1 LPFLCGGLLFTTL
14 RIISILYKT
23 NSGIHLPVKKEAKM
37 TVALI
42 HKDDYDKPI
51 ENAIRICDGFNKLK
65 ADSKVLIK
73 PNLVIG
79 GRKGFF
85 PPFGR
90 VTSAAVIREIVECL
104 KDAGCK
110 NIRIGEGSA
119 VMKEIESDT
128 QSAFHFAG
136 MDNVAKRYGIKLVDF
151 EAEPYE
157 RLAIEGHKFSIAKAA
172 IETDFLINV
181 PVLKT
186 HGQTIVSLGMKN
198 LKGCLKY
205 SSKKRFHKVGTL
217 SRLIALLN
225 QIIHSHLTII
235 DGTFALDH
243 GPTMGDAY
251 RMDLIVA
258 GTDIFETELVGA
270 ALLGKKPSDIKH
282 IKEFAQITDRILDIE
297 HIEIVGRKI
306 NEFAKNLPYES
317 DLNRCFSKY
326 GLKGIHV
333 SAKQEDPTICS
344 ACLANMEYPNYMF
357 AKDNPGR
364 HLNDM
369 DICIG
374 KGARPNPN
382 AKNIVLFGDC
392 SIKHNDSVKNATLF
406 RGCPPDMGE
415 YLKFLMKSNLSKGL
429 ATKQLISRL
438 IKMVGFK
445 LWIYKEDFGF
455 WEKYQSKE
463 FDLSLYE

>member
-1 LPFLCGGLLFTTL
+1 
-14 RIISILYKT
+14 
-23 NSGIHLPVKKEAKM
+23 M
-37 TVALI
+37 TIALI
-42 HKDDYDKPI
+42 HKDDYDKPV
-51 ENAIRICDGFNKLK
+51 ENAIRICDGFKNLK

-85 PPFGR
+85 PPFGK
-90 VTSAAVIREIVECL
+90 VTTASVVREIVECL
-104 KDAGCK
+104 IDAGCK
-110 NIRIGEGSA
+110 NIQIGEGSV
-119 VMKEIESDT
+119 VMKEIECDT

-136 MDNVAKRYGIKLVDF
+136 MDNVAKQYGIKLVDF
-151 EAEPYE
+151 ESQPYE
-157 RLAIEGHKFSIAKAA
+157 RLDIDGHQFSIAKAA
-172 IETDFLINV
+172 FETDFLINV

-205 SSKKRFHKVGTL
+205 SSKKRFHKTGYL

-225 QIIHSHLTII
+225 QIINSHLTII

-282 IKEFAQITDRILDIE
+282 IKEFAQITNRNLDIE
-297 HIEIVGRKI
+297 QIDIIGRKI
-306 NEFAKNLPYES
+306 NEFAKDLPYEF
-317 DLNRCFSKY
+317 DFNRCFSKY

-333 SAKQEDPTICS
+333 SAKQADPTICS
-344 ACLANMEYPNYMF
+344 ACIANMEYPNYMF
-357 AKDNPGR
+357 AKDNAGSQ
-364 HLNDM
+364 LNDV

-374 KGARPNPN
+374 EGARPNPN
-382 AKNIVLFGDC
+382 YKNVVLFGNC
-392 SIKHNDSVKNATLF
+392 SIKYNESVRNATLF
-406 RGCPPDMGE
+406 RGCPPDMSE
-415 YLKFLMKSNLSKGL
+415 YLKFLINSNLSKGL
-429 ATKQLISRL
+429 ATKQLMSRVF
-438 IKMVGFK
+438 KMMAFK
-445 LWIYKEDFGF
+445 IGIYKENFGF